1 MTNHLGYMA
10 RASSPEAAPPGER
23 PCTGASLAVTGSAAG
38 AGRTRLGRSSP
49 RIADAPT
56 APDAADRMRRAF
68 RSPLPPRQEMATA
81 PPGGEIRGRPS
92 ARQMQPRGRRAFPRA
107 SPFPPVGRLPIGDTP
122 GRSVLAWTGP
132 CPKGRAGA
140 PRHSAGPAAR
150 QVSWLSM
157 PGAQPPPAQRASPD
171 AAPAAWLPPSAQVR
185 ARRRMKQ
192 RDWRDRI
199 GSRRAPTPTLRH
211 SRAGGNPASR
221 KYARSAHSPWVPA
234 CAGMT
239 KKRNGAR
246 RDAEA
251 RRGSADGKVALSQRR
266 SN

>member
-1 MTNHLGYMA
+1 VHRRLPCRHRQRGRRGTHKA
-10 RASSPEAAPPGER
+10 RAVIPPHR
-23 PCTGASLAVTGSAAG
+23 RCTL
-38 AGRTRLGRSSP
+38 
-49 RIADAPT
+49 

-107 SPFPPVGRLPIGDTP
+107 SPFPPVGRSPIGDTP
-122 GRSVLAWTGP
+122 GRSVLVWTGP

-140 PRHSAGPAAR
+140 PRHSASPAAR

-185 ARRRMKQ
+185 ARRRM
-192 RDWRDRI
+192 I
-199 GSRRAPTPTLRH
+199 SH
-211 SRAGGNPASR
+211 
-221 KYARSAHSPWVPA
+221 
-234 CAGMT
+234 
-239 KKRNGAR
+239 AR
-246 RDAEA
+246 RDGEA
-251 RRGSADGKVALSQRR
+251 RNSFPTYPPTPNPKAG
-266 SN
+266 